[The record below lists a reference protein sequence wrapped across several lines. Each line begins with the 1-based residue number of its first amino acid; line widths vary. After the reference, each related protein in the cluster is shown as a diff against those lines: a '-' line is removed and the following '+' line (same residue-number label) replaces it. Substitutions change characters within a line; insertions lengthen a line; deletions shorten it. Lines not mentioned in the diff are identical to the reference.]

1 MYMRRKSTRHT
12 QATPELE
19 RQIVEESI
27 KGTSVEKIRCM
38 FNASRRLIIDI
49 QKKNHVTRKDR
60 CENNKY
66 SRNVKIIE
74 LYESGERRADIAR
87 NVGSSYS
94 TVVKVLNKHSG
105 IRSYGKM
112 SKSIDIKSEQ
122 KTMQE
127 DSDGFLDNPISK
139 YMFHDRIP
147 EDIPKIRALRKAGW
161 CIEKIADEMYS
172 NPDIIRSILKE
183 DTK

>member
-1 MYMRRKSTRHT
+1 MPKKTTRHT

-19 RQIVEESI
+19 RQIVDESI

-87 NVGSSYS
+87 KIVCSYS
-94 TVVKVLNKHSG
+94 TVVKVINKHSG
-105 IRSYGKM
+105 IRSSGKM
-112 SKSIDIKSEQ
+112 PKAEQ
-122 KTMQE
+122 KIMKE

-139 YMFHDRIP
+139 YMFHDRVP

-172 NPDIIRSILKE
+172 NPEIIRSILKE

>member
-1 MYMRRKSTRHT
+1 MSKKTTMHT
-12 QATPELE
+12 KATPELE

-87 NVGSSYS
+87 DVGSSYS
-94 TVVKVLNKHSG
+94 TVVKVLNKHS
-105 IRSYGKM
+105 
-112 SKSIDIKSEQ
+112 DIKYIDRNAKAIDTSFN
-122 KTMQE
+122 K
-127 DSDGFLDNPISK
+127 PISK
-139 YMFHDRIP
+139 YIFFDHIP

-161 CIEKIADEMYS
+161 SMAKISDEMHS
-172 NPDIIRSILKE
+172 NPDIIASILKE

>member
-1 MYMRRKSTRHT
+1 MSKKITRHT

-38 FNASRRLIIDI
+38 FNASRRLVIDI

-87 NVGSSYS
+87 KVVCSYS

-105 IRSYGKM
+105 IRSSGNM
-112 SKSIDIKSEQ
+112 SKAEQ
-122 KTMQE
+122 
-127 DSDGFLDNPISK
+127 GSK
-139 YMFHDRIP
+139 
-147 EDIPKIRALRKAGW
+147 
-161 CIEKIADEMYS
+161 
-172 NPDIIRSILKE
+172 
-183 DTK
+183 

>member
-1 MYMRRKSTRHT
+1 MSKKTTRHT

-19 RQIVEESI
+19 RQIVDESI

-60 CENNKY
+60 CENNKQ

-87 NVGSSYS
+87 KFGCSYS

-105 IRSYGKM
+105 IGPSGKM
-112 SKSIDIKSEQ
+112 PKAEQ
-122 KTMQE
+122 KIMKE

-172 NPDIIRSILKE
+172 NPEIIISILKE

>member
-1 MYMRRKSTRHT
+1 MRRKLTRHT

-19 RQIVEESI
+19 RQIVDESI

-38 FNASRRLIIDI
+38 FNASRRLVIDI

-87 NVGSSYS
+87 KVVCSYL

-105 IRSYGKM
+105 IRSSGKM
-112 SKSIDIKSEQ
+112 PKAEQ
-122 KTMQE
+122 KIMKE

-139 YMFHDRIP
+139 YMFHDRVP

-161 CIEKIADEMYS
+161 CVENIADEFGVTIQEVERCLDLLNS
-172 NPDIIRSILKE
+172 K
-183 DTK
+183 

>member
-1 MYMRRKSTRHT
+1 MPKKTTKHT
-12 QATPELE
+12 KATPELE
-19 RQIVEESI
+19 RHIVEESI

-87 NVGSSYS
+87 KVGCSYP
-94 TVVKVLNKHSG
+94 TVTKVIR
-105 IRSYGKM
+105 IRSSGKM
-112 SKSIDIKSEQ
+112 SKSEQ
-122 KTMQE
+122 KIMKE

-172 NPDIIRSILKE
+172 NPDIIASILKE

>member
-1 MYMRRKSTRHT
+1 MSNKKTMHT
-12 QATPELE
+12 KATPELE

-87 NVGSSYS
+87 EVVCSYS
-94 TVVKVLNKHSG
+94 AVVKVINKYNG
-105 IRSYGKM
+105 IRSCGKM
-112 SKSIDIKSEQ
+112 SKAEQ
-122 KTMQE
+122 KIMQE

-172 NPDIIRSILKE
+172 NPEIIISILK
-183 DTK
+183 

>member
-1 MYMRRKSTRHT
+1 MSKKITRHT
-12 QATPELE
+12 EVTPELE
-19 RQIVEESI
+19 RMIVEESI

-38 FNASRRLIIDI
+38 FNTSRRLIVEI

-60 CENNKY
+60 CENNKQY
-66 SRNVKIIE
+66 RNVKIIE

-87 NVGSSYS
+87 KVGCSYP
-94 TVVKVLNKHSG
+94 TVTKVIR
-105 IRSYGKM
+105 IRSSGKM
-112 SKSIDIKSEQ
+112 SKDEQ
-122 KTMQE
+122 KIVQE

-139 YMFHDRIP
+139 YMFHDRVP

-172 NPDIIRSILKE
+172 NPEIIRSILKE

>member
-1 MYMRRKSTRHT
+1 MSKKITRHT

-87 NVGSSYS
+87 KVGCSYP
-94 TVVKVLNKHSG
+94 TVVKVINEHSG
-105 IRSYGKM
+105 IRSYCKM
-112 SKSIDIKSEQ
+112 PKSEQ
-122 KTMQE
+122 KIMKE

-172 NPDIIRSILKE
+172 NPEIIRSVLKE

>member
-1 MYMRRKSTRHT
+1 MSKKTTRHT

-19 RQIVEESI
+19 RQIVDESI

-49 QKKNHVTRKDR
+49 QKKNHVTRKER
-60 CENNKY
+60 CENNKK

-87 NVGSSYS
+87 KFGCSYS

-105 IRSYGKM
+105 IGPSGKM
-112 SKSIDIKSEQ
+112 PKAEQ
-122 KTMQE
+122 KIMKE

-172 NPDIIRSILKE
+172 NPEIIISILKE